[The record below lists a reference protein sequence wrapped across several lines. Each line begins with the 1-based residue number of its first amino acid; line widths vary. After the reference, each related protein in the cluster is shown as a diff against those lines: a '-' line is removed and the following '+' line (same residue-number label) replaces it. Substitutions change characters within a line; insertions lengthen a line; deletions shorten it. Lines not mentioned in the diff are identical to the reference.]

1 MSIDMKDYAGE
12 HGVSAAEGQQIGPNS
27 YQTESQ
33 QDQVEVYPEFLSKP
47 AEGEIPQ
54 QLAVEEPSKQELN
67 FRALREEVDRIKA
80 ERDEFR
86 QNLDLLK
93 SQSQQQQQQH
103 LPPPEPKKFMDGL
116 ADNDVPSVA
125 EIRREFEQREAMFQ
139 MKLEEIEI
147 QQRHPDY
154 VDVIEKYTAPLL
166 KQKPHLAEGLY
177 GARNKSLYAYELG
190 KMAQSQQQ
198 IPQSPPQPSEIAQ
211 RIVANASKPGNI
223 ANVGG
228 SSALSQADYYAT
240 MSDQD
245 FMKMATKNLGEI

>member
-1 MSIDMKDYAGE
+1 MTIDMKDYAGE
-12 HGVSAAEGQQIGPNS
+12 QPVSAAEGQQIGANS

-47 AEGEIPQ
+47 EVSNDTPVIP
-54 QLAVEEPSKQELN
+54 EEPSKQELN

-93 SQSQQQQQQH
+93 AQSQQQHQPQVQQ
-103 LPPPEPKKFMDGL
+103 ESKKFLDGL
-116 ADNDVPSVA
+116 ADNDVPNVA
-125 EIRREFEQREAMFQ
+125 EIRKEFEHREALFQ

-154 VDVIEKYTAPLL
+154 AEVIEKYTAPLL
-166 KQKPHLAEGLY
+166 KQKPHLAEGIY

-190 KMAQSQQQ
+190 KMAQGQQQQ
-198 IPQSPPQPSEIAQ
+198 IAPSPQQPSINAQ
-211 RIVANASKPGNI
+211 RIVANAQKPGNI
-223 ANVGG
+223 GQTGG

-240 MSDQD
+240 MSDND
-245 FMKMATKNLGEI
+245 FMKMASKNLGEI

>member
-1 MSIDMKDYAGE
+1 MTIDMKDYAGE
-12 HGVSAAEGQQIGPNS
+12 HSVSAAEGQQIGPNS

-33 QDQVEVYPEFLSKP
+33 QDQVEIHKEFLSEP
-47 AEGEIPQ
+47 TDANDLTPPP
-54 QLAVEEPSKQELN
+54 EEPSKQELN

-86 QNLDLLK
+86 QNLELLK
-93 SQSQQQQQQH
+93 SQSQQREQH
-103 LPPPEPKKFMDGL
+103 HTPPPEPKKFMDGL
-116 ADNDVPSVA
+116 ADNDVPNVA
-125 EIRREFEQREAMFQ
+125 EIRREFEQRESMFQ

-154 VDVIEKYTAPLL
+154 VEVIEKFTAPLL

-198 IPQSPPQPSEIAQ
+198 QIPQSPPQQSQNAQ

-240 MSDQD
+240 MSDND
-245 FMKMATKNLGEI
+245 FMKMASKNLGEI